1 MTCAAPHV
9 KLAAVIE
16 TKTFVNLDS
25 LEAQTVTTLGAFRRY
40 CRTAA
45 LAAGL
50 AGVVFLNP
58 MVVSEA
64 QAVKEPAAPPKEDPS
79 KSKGQAETKAAPHY
93 SVPPTFSNVPYGK
106 HPRQVLDFF
115 KADTAEPAPLVVHI
129 HGGGWVNG
137 DKVGVGDLKKLLDHG
152 ISVASINYRYVT
164 QAQEAGIKPPVKW
177 PLEDAARAVQ
187 FLRSKAA
194 EWNIDKTR
202 VAATG
207 GSAGAC
213 SSLWL
218 AFHDDMARSDGS
230 DDPVARESTRLTA
243 AAVNGAQT
251 SLDPLQLREWIPNMR
266 YGGHAFGFT
275 ASGGSGRDSQ
285 FQRFYDHRGEVL
297 EWIKEYS
304 PFAHVGPGD
313 PPVYLNYPAQDKP
326 PKKGEAQKDPTHSA
340 VLGLLLEE
348 KLKAVGDEVHLVYP
362 GHQDPGYAGPTD
374 FLIAKLK
381 GAKR

>member
-1 MTCAAPHV
+1 VITLLAIVRRYRVATLMIGLACAILTSTTIRSH
-9 KLAAVIE
+9 
-16 TKTFVNLDS
+16 
-25 LEAQTVTTLGAFRRY
+25 AQTG
-40 CRTAA
+40 
-45 LAAGL
+45 
-50 AGVVFLNP
+50 
-58 MVVSEA
+58 
-64 QAVKEPAAPPKEDPS
+64 KEQPKGEQKKEQP
-79 KSKGQAETKAAPHY
+79 KTQQKAKAAPRY
-93 SVPPTFSNVPYGK
+93 SVPPTFSNVPYGT
-106 HPRQVLDFF
+106 HERQVLDFF
-115 KADTAEPAPLVVHI
+115 KADTKEPAPLRIHI

-137 DKVGVGDLKKLLDHG
+137 DKVGVGNLRKLLDNG
-152 ISVASINYRYVT
+152 ISVASINYRFTT
-164 QAQEAGIKPPVKW
+164 QAQAAGIKPPVKW

-202 VAATG
+202 IAATG

-218 AFHDDMARSDGS
+218 AFHDDMARPDSS
-230 DDPVARESTRLTA
+230 DPVARESTRLTA

-275 ASGGSGRDSQ
+275 GSGARDSQ
-285 FQRFYDHRGEVL
+285 FQQFYDHRSDIL

-304 PFAHVGPGD
+304 PYSHVGPGD
-313 PPVYLNYPAQDKP
+313 PPVFLDYPSQDKL
-326 PKKGEAQKDPTHSA
+326 PKKGEAQTDPTHTA

-348 KLKAVGDEVHLVYP
+348 KLKAEGDEVHLVYP
-362 GHQDPGYAGPTD
+362 GRKDPEFASITE

-381 GAKR
+381 APKP